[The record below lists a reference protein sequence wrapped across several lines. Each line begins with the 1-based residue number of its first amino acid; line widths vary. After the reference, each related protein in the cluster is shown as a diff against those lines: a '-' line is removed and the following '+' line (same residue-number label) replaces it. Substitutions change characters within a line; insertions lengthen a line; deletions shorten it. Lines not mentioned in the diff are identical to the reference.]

1 MLVKVLSTEVI
12 LLARDELLTVTS
24 DRNWVERSASDDDVL
39 VNVPSTVVM
48 RLAKD
53 ELLSVMSDLN

>member
-1 MLVKVLSTEVI
+1 
-12 LLARDELLTVTS
+12 
-24 DRNWVERSASDDDVL
+24 VERSASDDDVL

-53 ELLSVMSDLN
+53 ELLVETSDCNWVER